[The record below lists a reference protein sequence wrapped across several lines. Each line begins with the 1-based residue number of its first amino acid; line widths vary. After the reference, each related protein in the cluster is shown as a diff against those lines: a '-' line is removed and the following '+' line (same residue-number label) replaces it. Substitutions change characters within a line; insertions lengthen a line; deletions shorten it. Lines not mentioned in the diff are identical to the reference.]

1 MSPPSVRSQRCR
13 DSRKVKNPR
22 RAGSPERGQPHRS
35 IRKTSRRRR
44 VGTSSRP
51 TRGGGAGAN
60 KAPDRTIG
68 ASALEGGNAR
78 RHRRSAPA
86 RARRTERAR
95 RRDRGPE
102 AGRVRT
108 HLKERGESTRRTA
121 GGQGPPRGGPTGARR
136 TPRSEKP
143 VDARGPARVPA
154 GTGVDAAK
162 EVPKPRTRHA
172 AGPGGLA
179 GTGPP
184 FWYVSW
190 GRKAQGRKHRRTR
203 GPLGVPATVRGCC
216 DGPLKRT
223 KAQGGPA
230 SGAIRLPSRL
240 VEARRA

>member
-1 MSPPSVRSQRCR
+1 MSPPSAGSLRCR
-13 DSRKVKNPR
+13 DGRKVKNPR

-68 ASALEGGNAR
+68 ASALEGGNAW

-108 HLKERGESTRRTA
+108 HLKERGESTWRTA

-154 GTGVDAAK
+154 GRGWTPRRRYPNLVRGTPQGREALRAR
-162 EVPKPRTRHA
+162 VPRSGTCRGAGKPREGSIVGRV
-172 AGPGGLA
+172 GPSGSPRRCGGVAMDL
-179 GTGPP
+179 
-184 FWYVSW
+184 
-190 GRKAQGRKHRRTR
+190 
-203 GPLGVPATVRGCC
+203 
-216 DGPLKRT
+216 
-223 KAQGGPA
+223 
-230 SGAIRLPSRL
+230 
-240 VEARRA
+240 